1 MRSAEPT
8 TRPTLLIVDDDH
20 VMRMLEAETLARFG
34 FDVREAEDG
43 EQALELLVGPPPDL
57 ILLDVDMPGIN
68 GFEVCRHIRKRWDG
82 TDVPVVMVTGMDDLD
97 SINQA
102 YDAGANDFI
111 AKPINWPMLGHRA
124 RYVLRSAQ
132 AARNLRELEGKQAAI
147 VRAMPDMI
155 FLLHR
160 DGTFLDYKNGYGTKP
175 FVGPGEF
182 LGRTIAEI
190 LPAEVAGI
198 LVPAIGRA
206 LDQGELQSTHYQ
218 LPMADGIHHYEARI
232 APSGAD
238 AVVAVV
244 RDITS
249 LKLNEEKIR
258 RLAYFD
264 PLTGMPNRLHFIE
277 RVDRELLRARREN
290 RQLALLFLDLDGF
303 KRINDTLGHS
313 TGDFLLQS
321 VAERL
326 KEKLRASDIVERAG
340 PDEFSLHFARLGGDE
355 FTIVLPDIEDVTVV
369 TLIAQRVQ
377 AMLNL
382 PFNIGGKAIT
392 ITASIGIAVFPEDGG
407 DAATLL
413 KHADT
418 AMYHAKDEGRN
429 NWQMYSRTLTS
440 KAMARLS
447 VENDLRK
454 GLERNEFHLVYQPQ
468 VLAQNGKIVGM
479 EALIRWQHPGR
490 SLVLPAEFIP
500 VAEES
505 GLIVPMGTWVIQ
517 AACRQLREWQRSGVT
532 TPRVAVNLS
541 ARQLRAPG
549 FIDSVAV
556 IIAETGVSADLLEL
570 ELTESILMDPDT
582 HRIDELHRLRALGVH
597 FSIDD
602 FGTGYSSMAYVKRL
616 PIGSLK
622 IDQSFV
628 RGLPDSTNDAG
639 ITTAIMAMARSL
651 ELDVIA
657 EGVETSAQRA
667 FLRKVQCPKLQGFL
681 FSPPVPA
688 EKMEQLLRRGYIHIG
703 PNEVVAA

>member
-1 MRSAEPT
+1 
-8 TRPTLLIVDDDH
+8 
-20 VMRMLEAETLARFG
+20 
-34 FDVREAEDG
+34 
-43 EQALELLVGPPPDL
+43 
-57 ILLDVDMPGIN
+57 
-68 GFEVCRHIRKRWDG
+68 
-82 TDVPVVMVTGMDDLD
+82 
-97 SINQA
+97 
-102 YDAGANDFI
+102 
-111 AKPINWPMLGHRA
+111 
-124 RYVLRSAQ
+124 
-132 AARNLRELEGKQAAI
+132 
-147 VRAMPDMI
+147 
-155 FLLHR
+155 
-160 DGTFLDYKNGYGTKP
+160 
-175 FVGPGEF
+175 
-182 LGRTIAEI
+182 
-190 LPAEVAGI
+190 
-198 LVPAIGRA
+198 
-206 LDQGELQSTHYQ
+206 
-218 LPMADGIHHYEARI
+218 MADGIHHYEARI

-238 AVVAVV
+238 TVVAIV

-277 RVDRELLRARREN
+277 RVDRELLRGRREN

-313 TGDFLLQS
+313 MGDFLLQS

-326 KEKLRASDIVERAG
+326 KEKLRASDIVERAQ

-355 FTIVLPDIEDVTVV
+355 FTIVLPDIEDATVV
-369 TLIAQRVQ
+369 TLIAHRVQ
-377 AMLNL
+377 SMLNL

-392 ITASIGIAVFPEDGG
+392 ITASIGIAIFPEDGG

-418 AMYHAKDEGRN
+418 AMYHAKDQGRN
-429 NWQMYSRTLTS
+429 NWQMYSKTLTS
-440 KAMARLS
+440 KAIARLS
-447 VENDLRK
+447 VENDLRR
-454 GLERNEFHLVYQPQ
+454 GLERNEFYLVYQPQ
-468 VLAQNGKIVGM
+468 VLAQNGKIIGM

-490 SLVLPAEFIP
+490 NLVLPGEFIP

-505 GLIVPMGTWVIQ
+505 GLIVPMGKWVIQ
-517 AACRQLREWQRSGVT
+517 AACRQLREWQRGGVT

-549 FIDSVAV
+549 FIDSVAA
-556 IIAETGVSADLLEL
+556 IIAETGVSPDLLEL
-570 ELTESILMDPDT
+570 ELTESILMDPDA

-622 IDQSFV
+622 IDKSFV
-628 RGLPDSTNDAG
+628 RGLPESTNDAG

-651 ELDVIA
+651 ELDVVA

-667 FLRKVQCPKLQGFL
+667 FLRKVQCPKLQGYL

-688 EKMEQLLRRGYIHIG
+688 EEMEQLLRRGYIHIG

>member
-1 MRSAEPT
+1 VRSAEPT
-8 TRPTLLIVDDDH
+8 ARPTLLIVDDDH

-68 GFEVCRHIRKRWDG
+68 GFEVCRHIRKRWDA

-132 AARNLRELEGKQAAI
+132 AARNLRDLEEKQAAI

-160 DGTFLDYKNGYGTKP
+160 DGTYLDYKDGYGTKP
-175 FVGPGEF
+175 YVGPGEF
-182 LGRTIAEI
+182 LGRTIAEV

-198 LVPAIGRA
+198 IGPAIVRA

-218 LPMADGIHHYEARI
+218 LPMAEGIRHYETRI

-238 AVVAVV
+238 TVVAVV

-369 TLIAQRVQ
+369 SLIAQRVQ

-418 AMYHAKDEGRN
+418 AMYHAKDQGRN
-429 NWQMYSRTLTS
+429 NWQMYSKTLTS

-490 SLVLPAEFIP
+490 GLVLPAEFIP

-505 GLIVPMGTWVIQ
+505 GLIVPMGKWVIQ

-549 FIDSVAV
+549 FIDSVAA

-570 ELTESILMDPDT
+570 ELTESILMDPDA

-651 ELDVIA
+651 DLDVIA

-667 FLRKVQCPKLQGFL
+667 FLRKVQCPKLQGYL

-688 EKMEQLLRRGYIHIG
+688 EDMERLLRRGYIHIG